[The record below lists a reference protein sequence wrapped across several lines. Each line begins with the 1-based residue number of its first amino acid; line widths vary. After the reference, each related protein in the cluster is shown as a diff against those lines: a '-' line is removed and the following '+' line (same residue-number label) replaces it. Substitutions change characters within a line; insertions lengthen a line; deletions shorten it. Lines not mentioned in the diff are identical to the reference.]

1 MVKVGD
7 RAKSKLK
14 GAVDVD
20 ELLSPPVGENGAFL
34 EIDPK
39 DGFSV
44 RNFHIQ
50 AAKMAR
56 VSDIV
61 VYGDEEST
69 QGEIHSVAKRIATAQ
84 RTWSEQSSPKERDGP
99 MFNTF
104 VVSSEYLILT
114 WPVIHGFGLI
124 HACTK
129 ALNPLP
135 GPFHEFEKNHP
146 NLVAIDSKEQIT
158 GEVVDF
164 CELEGAFPLA

>member
-7 RAKSKLK
+7 LTKSKLK
-14 GAVDVD
+14 GAVAVD
-20 ELLSPPVGENGAFL
+20 ELLSPLVGENSTFL

-61 VYGDEEST
+61 VYGDDEST
-69 QGEIHSVAKRIATAQ
+69 PGEIHSVAKRIAVAQ
-84 RTWSEQSSPKERDGP
+84 RAWLEQSSPKERDGR

-104 VVSSEYLILT
+104 VVSSKHLFLT
-114 WPVIHGFGLI
+114 Q
-124 HACTK
+124 
-129 ALNPLP
+129 
-135 GPFHEFEKNHP
+135 
-146 NLVAIDSKEQIT
+146 LV
-158 GEVVDF
+158 V
-164 CELEGAFPLA
+164 

>member
-1 MVKVGD
+1 MKIGD
-7 RAKSKLK
+7 PRKSKLK
-14 GAVDVD
+14 GAVQVD
-20 ELLSPPVGENGAFL
+20 ELLSLPVRESSGFL

-69 QGEIHSVAKRIATAQ
+69 QGEIHSVAKRIAIAQ
-84 RTWSEQSSPKERDGP
+84 KAWLEQSSPKERDGP

-104 VVSSEYLILT
+104 VVSSEYRSEVAGGDGL
-114 WPVIHGFGLI
+114 GLI
-124 HACTK
+124 PA
-129 ALNPLP
+129 
-135 GPFHEFEKNHP
+135 
-146 NLVAIDSKEQIT
+146 
-158 GEVVDF
+158 
-164 CELEGAFPLA
+164 